1 MLEKS
6 GMIRWRFEIKMV
18 SHSFKSFK
26 LIPIKECAHAS
37 GFIGQPARYLQSLSA
52 CVFCRS
58 QYLQHIYHF
67 DRSMM
72 IHCMTTV
79 AIRCIIKVYFFHFFL
94 FHSISTSSRCHE
106 PFMFMPCASIAWK
119 NVL

>member
-1 MLEKS
+1 
-6 GMIRWRFEIKMV
+6 MIRWRFEIKMV

-79 AIRCIIKVYFFHFFL
+79 AIRCIIKVYFFFFFSL
-94 FHSISTSSRCHE
+94 TRFQQALDAMSHLCSCHVRQLHGKT
-106 PFMFMPCASIAWK
+106 FSKITNK
-119 NVL
+119 